1 MNCTK
6 MNLHSIWAYA
16 YAQILNWRAKNQSGP
31 TQNEVATGNG
41 INCTKMKNDV
51 HASLYE
57 HMPKNLKILKF
68 EQLLKT
74 VFSSLGGS

>member
-31 TQNEVATGNG
+31 TQNEVLEIAW
-41 INCTKMKNDV
+41 IVQKWICIP
-51 HASLYE
+51 YE
-57 HMPKNLKILKF
+57 HMHMPK
-68 EQLLKT
+68 
-74 VFSSLGGS
+74 S